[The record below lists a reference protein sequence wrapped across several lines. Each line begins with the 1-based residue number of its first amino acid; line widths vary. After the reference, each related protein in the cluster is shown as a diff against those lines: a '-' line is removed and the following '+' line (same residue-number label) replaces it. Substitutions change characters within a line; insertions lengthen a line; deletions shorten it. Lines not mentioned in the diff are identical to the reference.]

1 MFPIRKNL
9 LFLAIEIG
17 GAHLNFLPAGKVNAQ
32 NPRNVAN
39 MQPKVEGDCG
49 KLRRSYEEFFGS
61 TEREL
66 SRDSIYV
73 IFERSPFVSTS
84 SLSPRIFQIDVLE
97 HSVFVKYFLC
107 RMNRD

>member
-1 MFPIRKNL
+1 MHPQGRSN
-9 LFLAIEIG
+9 
-17 GAHLNFLPAGKVNAQ
+17 NVNPLPAGKRDAQ

-39 MQPKVEGDCG
+39 MQPKVEGGCE
-49 KLRRSYEEFFGS
+49 KLRWSYEEFFGS

-73 IFERSPFVSTS
+73 ISDRSPFVSTS
-84 SLSPRIFQIDVLE
+84 SLSTRIFQIDVFE
-97 HSVFVKYFLC
+97 HFVFVKYFLC